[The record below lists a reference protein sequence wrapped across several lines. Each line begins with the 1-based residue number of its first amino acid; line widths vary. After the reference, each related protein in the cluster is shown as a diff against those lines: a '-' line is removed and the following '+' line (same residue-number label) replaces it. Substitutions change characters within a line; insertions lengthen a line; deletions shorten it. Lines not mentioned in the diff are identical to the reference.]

1 MTANSN
7 KHFYNSAFDITLSN
21 FGQVWLTR
29 EYTYWFAST
38 GFDLRN
44 ATFGGT
50 VNEAAY
56 DGTYSV
62 GYRNIGFSIL
72 AYYENFSAIK
82 YESMGVNPG
91 YVFRPG
97 KMLIPV
103 VDLSLSFIRRPFKT
117 YPSLALNTRMEFHF
131 SRFFIYFRG
140 ESRWRTDYDFFQV
153 SVYGGI
159 SYKFGF
165 PG

>member
-1 MTANSN
+1 MRKIFLLLLLVMPSHVFAQ
-7 KHFYNSAFDITLSN
+7 Y
-21 FGQVWLTR
+21 WLTR
-29 EYTYWFAST
+29 EDTYFFVSS
-38 GFDLRN
+38 GLDIRN

-50 VNEAAY
+50 VNPAAY
-56 DGTYSV
+56 DGTWTA
-62 GYRNIGFSIL
+62 GYRNENFSIL
-72 AYYENFSAIK
+72 AYYETFSAIK

-117 YPSLALNTRMEFHF
+117 YPSLALNSRMEFHF
-131 SRFFIYFRG
+131 SRFFIYLRG

-165 PG
+165 PK